1 VSDRGLRA
9 RPPRA
14 RPATAYADTNLFI
27 ALLVGPG
34 HPLHESALSI
44 FRRVAEGEL
53 VLVVTPVIVAELV
66 YVGRSLLR
74 WTRRVA
80 ADRLGDLLSAD
91 GLAVAEAATVLR
103 ALRLFGERAR
113 LDFADA
119 YLAAAALEVGPAVVA
134 SLDAGLDSVEGV
146 RRISA

>member
-1 VSDRGLRA
+1 MSGPGVRS
-9 RPPRA
+9 PR
-14 RPATAYADTNLFI
+14 RQPETAYADTNVFI
-27 ALLVGPG
+27 ALLVGPA
-34 HPLHESALSI
+34 HPLHEPALSI
-44 FRRVAEGEL
+44 FRRVADGDL

-66 YVGRSLLR
+66 YVGRALLQWKR
-74 WTRRVA
+74 EFA
-80 ADRLGDLLSAD
+80 AARLGELLSAD
-91 GLAVAEAATVLR
+91 GLIVAEAATVQLT
-103 ALRLFGERAR
+103 LRLFGERSR

>member
-1 VSDRGLRA
+1 M
-9 RPPRA
+9 
-14 RPATAYADTNLFI
+14 AYADTNVFI

-34 HPLHESALSI
+34 HPLHEPALSI
-44 FRRVAEGEL
+44 FRRVADGEL
-53 VLVVTPVIVAELV
+53 VLLVTPVVVAELV

-74 WTRRVA
+74 WTRGAA
-80 ADRLGDLLSAD
+80 ADRLGELLSAD
-91 GLAVAEAATVLR
+91 GLMVAEAETVLR
-103 ALRLFGERAR
+103 ALLLYRERSK

>member
-1 VSDRGLRA
+1 M
-9 RPPRA
+9 
-14 RPATAYADTNLFI
+14 AYADTNVFI

-34 HPLHESALSI
+34 HPLHERALSI
-44 FRRVAEGEL
+44 FRRVADGEL

-66 YVGRSLLR
+66 YVGRALLR
-74 WTRRVA
+74 WTRGVA
-80 ADRLGDLLSAD
+80 ADRLAELLSAD
-91 GLAVAEAATVLR
+91 GLVVAEEATIRR
-103 ALRLFGERAR
+103 ALRLYRERPR

-146 RRISA
+146 QRISS

>member
-1 VSDRGLRA
+1 M
-9 RPPRA
+9 
-14 RPATAYADTNLFI
+14 AYADTNVFI
-27 ALLVGPG
+27 ALLLGPG
-34 HPLHESALSI
+34 HPLHEPALST
-44 FRRVAEGEL
+44 FRRVADGDL

-66 YVGRSLLR
+66 YVGRALLR
-74 WTRRVA
+74 WKRGVA
-80 ADRLGDLLSAD
+80 ADRLGELLSAD
-91 GLAVAEAATVLR
+91 GLVVAEGATVQL
-103 ALRLFGERAR
+103 ALRLFGERSR

>member
-1 VSDRGLRA
+1 MSGPGVKTPRRRPGL
-9 RPPRA
+9 
-14 RPATAYADTNLFI
+14 AYADTNVFI

-34 HPLHESALSI
+34 HPLHEPALSI
-44 FRRVAEGEL
+44 FRRVAGGEL
-53 VLVVTPVIVAELV
+53 VLLVTPVVVAELV

-74 WTRRVA
+74 WTRSVA
-80 ADRLGDLLSAD
+80 ADRLGELLSAD
-91 GLAVAEAATVLR
+91 GLVVAEAGTVRR
-103 ALRLFGERAR
+103 ALLLYRERSS

-146 RRISA
+146 RRILA

>member
-1 VSDRGLRA
+1 M
-9 RPPRA
+9 
-14 RPATAYADTNLFI
+14 AYADTNVFI
-27 ALLVGPG
+27 ALLVGPS
-34 HPLHESALSI
+34 HPLHEPSLSI

-53 VLVVTPVIVAELV
+53 VLLVTTVVVAELV

-74 WTRRVA
+74 WTRAVA
-80 ADRLGDLLSAD
+80 ADRLRELFSAD
-91 GLAVAEAATVLR
+91 GLLVLEAETVRR
-103 ALRLFGERAR
+103 ALLLYGERSK

-134 SLDAGLDSVEGV
+134 SLDAGLDTVEGI